1 MSAAGLLTLSD
12 LQERF
17 VDLLR
22 KRIRNGEFTGRG
34 LARLVRVSQPHMHN
48 MLRRKRRF
56 SAEVVDDLMCR
67 LRVDARS
74 LMEPVESCVDR
85 APKQDKIRWEMTA

>member
-1 MSAAGLLTLSD
+1 VSTGGLLTLSD

-34 LARLVRVSQPHMHN
+34 LARLVGVSQPHMHN
-48 MLRRKRRF
+48 MLRGRRRF
-56 SAEVVDDLMCR
+56 SAEVVEDLMCR

-74 LMEPVESCVDR
+74 LMEPVESW
-85 APKQDKIRWEMTA
+85 PEET